1 MRNIQ
6 WKIEEEGIVFA
17 LFDEVKGS
25 FGYELGK
32 VLAGCLHRLG
42 LYPNIVQIMKACTM
56 KKEVIKV
63 VNEPAPYPEEFI
75 EPLLLRSVVTMST
88 EVPLSEK
95 SRSVTISFQYL
106 SLVPTSSR
114 GHVSAK
120 DSFGSFISPMGYQWL
135 MPGALRMATR
145 HESKNHG
152 QGNKP
157 CGHRLG

>member
-25 FGYELGK
+25 SGYELGK

-42 LYPNIVQIMKACTM
+42 PLVQIMKACTM

-88 EVPLSEK
+88 EVPLSKK
-95 SRSVTISFQYL
+95 SRSVPRPFRISAM
-106 SLVPTSSR
+106 VTSSR
-114 GHVSAK
+114 
-120 DSFGSFISPMGYQWL
+120 PY
-135 MPGALRMATR
+135 
-145 HESKNHG
+145 
-152 QGNKP
+152 
-157 CGHRLG
+157 